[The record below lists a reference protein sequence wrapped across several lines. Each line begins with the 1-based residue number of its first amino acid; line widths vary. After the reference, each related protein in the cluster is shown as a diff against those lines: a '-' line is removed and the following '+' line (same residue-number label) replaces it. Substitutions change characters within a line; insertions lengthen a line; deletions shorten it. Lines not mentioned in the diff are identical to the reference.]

1 MCVPVLCLHR
11 GTLQIG
17 TPTAYAGLTLAGVL
31 ATSSH
36 GSGDKTISAMWDTL
50 LEIVWVD
57 GKGKVHTSKPSD
69 PEFIGMVGGMG
80 TFGVMTE

>member
-1 MCVPVLCLHR
+1 
-11 GTLQIG
+11 
-17 TPTAYAGLTLAGVL
+17 
-31 ATSSH
+31 
-36 GSGDKTISAMWDTL
+36 MWDTL